1 MKSWPQLL
9 RKPKS
14 FEPVAVQQWFSKIAE
29 RLLNATD
36 FVIAGV
42 PHEILEVEF
51 YYRGAEHEDPF
62 AHGDPVQRFPDRWYF
77 HRTGGVYRGGS
88 FKGLDLTFGN
98 RTARAG
104 ILIRSL
110 RLPDGEVLSGPSL
123 LVDRLLALCRNGSV
137 AELDRELSERL
148 AWNAESLVHL
158 AAAKDRRKPILACAR
173 VGLTLLKAKPGST
186 RPAFLTRPYRFLT
199 EPARIPKGKAH
210 MVMALHRKGESPE
223 AIRDRVGTPLRTIQ
237 VYVSE
242 YEAGRRG
249 GSFEEFFGK
258 EIGPKDLCRL
268 HGMADR
274 LLAM

>member
-14 FEPVAVQQWFSKIAE
+14 FEPVAVQQWFSQIAE

-110 RLPDGEVLSGPSL
+110 RLPDGEV
-123 LVDRLLALCRNGSV
+123 
-137 AELDRELSERL
+137 
-148 AWNAESLVHL
+148 
-158 AAAKDRRKPILACAR
+158 
-173 VGLTLLKAKPGST
+173 
-186 RPAFLTRPYRFLT
+186 
-199 EPARIPKGKAH
+199 
-210 MVMALHRKGESPE
+210 
-223 AIRDRVGTPLRTIQ
+223 
-237 VYVSE
+237 
-242 YEAGRRG
+242 
-249 GSFEEFFGK
+249 
-258 EIGPKDLCRL
+258 
-268 HGMADR
+268 
-274 LLAM
+274 